1 MRRTLGRVR
10 YSLMLFLAASA
21 LRCVEADAQSLV
33 HFDLPAQSLAQSL
46 KEIGT
51 ATNTDVG
58 FIANQVA
65 GLLAPPLKATLT
77 VDGALTR
84 VLVGTGLRPKHLD
97 NHTIVIAAADAY
109 TKGSAETKSS
119 PTQGAASSEQSVDFL
134 HLANLPDSKSPLM
147 LAQTNADAPPKSTN
161 SVDGGK
167 RNEDHDLDE
176 IVVTGTNIKG
186 AVITGPVVEITR
198 HDIEIGG
205 FSSIGQAIASSPMNF
220 GGGINIE
227 TGRNAANSTD
237 NANSNS
243 GYASSANLRG
253 LGSNAT
259 LVLLDGHRLTDKGDG
274 ISVDLS
280 LIPLSIVDHIE
291 VLADGASAI
300 YGSDAIAGVINI
312 ITRHDFEGME
322 SRVHYAGVPDG
333 KPTFQADQLFGKTW
347 SGGNLEAGYQRD
359 DIGQLNAE
367 SRSATIDAGNPNFIV
382 PDEKQNSVFLDATQD
397 ILNGWQSFAEGI
409 YSARDTHNIYD
420 PTPAGFR
427 TPGEFLTEITRSTGG
442 TAVIGIRNE
451 DIGGWRIE
459 AFGTYGHAYTF
470 SQIIANGA
478 LADSGL
484 ASGIATGTQSS
495 SLGELRA
502 SRDLFSLPAGKVKAA
517 AGVSYRSDGANNT
530 ADFSSGENTVF
541 PFSRRVSS
549 VYGEL
554 SLPLVGAAQ
563 SWAWI
568 KDATLSLA
576 GRHEHYSDFG
586 GTFNPRFGVALKSAN
601 NLVLRGTYS
610 TSFRA
615 PNNLE
620 ETGLSQAVI
629 LPAAD
634 TASPA
639 GSSIELYR
647 AGSNPSLK
655 PETAKS
661 FTVSA
666 EWRPES
672 LRSATISLDYYNIK
686 YKNRIVTPDPNL
698 EGAFGAGLQAQTIQ
712 GLITRSPT
720 SDQVLTALSSAN
732 QVLNFTGNPLLDPGS
747 SFNPA
752 LVAAIVDGR
761 SQNFAEVKT
770 DGMDLATSYDWDSS
784 VGRWHPSI
792 QLSYIL
798 SLDQQLAPTAASM
811 ALLNTIYNPVGLRGR
826 VGLDWG
832 QGNWSAAAFVNYVNS
847 YKDNRLIGATIPISS
862 WTTADCHL
870 GYSFKDPWSVIGV
883 GRTTVA
889 LNVTNLFYRHPPFV
903 AANGYG
909 YNYDATNSSAIGRV
923 ISLDVAKR
931 W

>member
-1 MRRTLGRVR
+1 MRRISVCVR
-10 YSLMLFLAASA
+10 FSSTSFLLLVAFLSAA
-21 LRCVEADAQSLV
+21 ADVQMLV

-46 KEIGT
+46 KDIGT

-58 FIANQVA
+58 FSAIQVA
-65 GLLAPPLKATLT
+65 GLLAPPLKANLT

-84 VLVGTGLRPKHLD
+84 VLAGTGLRPTHLD
-97 NHTIVIAAADAY
+97 GHTIVIAATESAIE
-109 TKGSAETKSS
+109 GSAKIKPS
-119 PTQGAASSEQSVDFL
+119 PAQRAASSGQSPDFPI
-134 HLANLPDSKSPLM
+134 ANLVDGTSPLM
-147 LAQTNADAPPKSTN
+147 LAQTNTAAPPNTASPEG
-161 SVDGGK
+161 SGK
-167 RNEDHDLDE
+167 RSDDHQLDE

-205 FSSIGQAIASSPMNF
+205 FGSISQAIASSPMNF
-220 GGGINIE
+220 GGGINVE

-237 NANSNS
+237 NANSNN

-259 LVLLDGHRLTDKGDG
+259 LVLLDGHRLPDKGDG

-291 VLADGASAI
+291 ILADGASAI

-333 KPTFQADQLFGKTW
+333 KPTFQADQLFGKSW
-347 SGGNLEAGYQRD
+347 SGGSLEAGYQRD
-359 DIGQLNAE
+359 DVGQLDTKF
-367 SRSATIDAGNPNFIV
+367 RSATINAGSPNYIV

-397 ILNGWQSFAEGI
+397 ISSGWASFAEGI
-409 YSARDTHNIYD
+409 YSARDTRNIYD

-427 TPGEFLTEITRSTGG
+427 TPGEFLTEMTRSTGG
-442 TAVIGIRNE
+442 TAVVGVRNE
-451 DIGGWRIE
+451 NIGGWRIE
-459 AFGTYGHAYTF
+459 AFGTYGHASTF
-470 SQIIANGA
+470 FQVIANGI
-478 LADSGL
+478 LADTGQ
-484 ASGIATGTQSS
+484 ASGIATATQSS
-495 SLGELRA
+495 AGGELRA
-502 SRDLFSLPAGKVKAA
+502 SRDLFSLPAGNVKAA
-517 AGVSYRSDGANNT
+517 GGINYRSDGANHT
-530 ADFSSGENTVF
+530 ADFSNGENTVF
-541 PFSRRVSS
+541 PFSRRVSA

-554 SLPLVGAAQ
+554 SVPLVGAAQ
-563 SWAWI
+563 SRAWI

-576 GRHEHYSDFG
+576 GRYEHYSDFG
-586 GTFNPRFGVALKSAN
+586 GTFNPRFGVALRSVN

-620 ETGLSQAVI
+620 ETGLSQAV
-629 LPAAD
+629 LLAAAD
-634 TASPA
+634 TASPT

-661 FTVSA
+661 FTVSG

-672 LRSATISLDYYNIK
+672 LQGATISLDYYNIK

-720 SDQVLTALSSAN
+720 SDQVLAALGSAN
-732 QVLNFTGNPLLDPGS
+732 EVLNFSGNPALDPGS

-752 LVAAIVDGR
+752 LVAAIIDGR

-770 DGMDLATSYDWDSS
+770 DGLDFATSYDWDSS

-792 QLSYIL
+792 QLAYIL
-798 SLDQQLAPTAASM
+798 SLNQQLAPTAASVS
-811 ALLNTIYNPVGLRGR
+811 LLNTIYNPVGLRGR
-826 VGLDWG
+826 AGLEWDR
-832 QGNWSAAAFVNYVNS
+832 GNWSAATFLNYVNS
-847 YKDNRLIGATIPISS
+847 YKDNRAIGTTIPIGS

-870 GYSFKDPWSVIGV
+870 GYSFKDPWAVVGE

-889 LNVTNLFYRHPPFV
+889 LNVSNLFYRHPPFV
-903 AANGYG
+903 IANGYG
-909 YNYDATNSSAIGRV
+909 YNYDSTNSTAIGRV

>member
-1 MRRTLGRVR
+1 MRRISGRV
-10 YSLMLFLAASA
+10 LFSWASFLLLASFWSA
-21 LRCVEADAQSLV
+21 AADVQMLV

-51 ATNTDVG
+51 ATGTDVG
-58 FIANQVA
+58 FRASQVA
-65 GLLAPPLKATLT
+65 GLVAPPLKADLT
-77 VDGALTR
+77 VDGALAR

-97 NHTIVIAAADAY
+97 DHTIVIGATESS
-109 TKGSAETKSS
+109 TKA
-119 PTQGAASSEQSVDFL
+119 
-134 HLANLPDSKSPLM
+134 LM
-147 LAQTNADAPPKSTN
+147 LAQANTDTPPKTAS
-161 SVDGGK
+161 SEASGK
-167 RNEDHDLDE
+167 RTDDHDLDE

-198 HDIEIGG
+198 HDIEVGG
-205 FSSIGQAIASSPMNF
+205 FTSISQAIASSPMNF

-227 TGRNAANSTD
+227 TARNAANSTD
-237 NANSNS
+237 NANLNT

-322 SRVHYAGVPDG
+322 SRVHYAGLPDA

-347 SGGNLEAGYQRD
+347 AGGSLEAGYQRD
-359 DIGQLNAE
+359 DVGQLD
-367 SRSATIDAGNPNFIV
+367 SKFRSATVDAGSPNYIV
-382 PDEKQNSVFLDATQD
+382 PNEKQNSVFLDATQE
-397 ILNGWQSFAEGI
+397 ISSGWQSFAEGL
-409 YSARDTHNIYD
+409 YSTRDTDNIYD
-420 PTPAGFR
+420 PTQAGFR
-427 TPGEFLTEITRSTGG
+427 TPGEFLTELTRSSGG
-442 TAVIGIRNE
+442 TAVIGARNE
-451 DIGGWRIE
+451 NVGGWRIE
-459 AFGTYGHAYTF
+459 AFGTYGHSY
-470 SQIIANGA
+470 SLSRIVANGA
-478 LADSGL
+478 LAESGE
-484 ASGIATGTQSS
+484 ASGFATATQSS
-495 SLGELRA
+495 TLGELRA
-502 SRDLFSLPAGKVKAA
+502 SRDLFSLPAGRVKAA
-517 AGVSYRSDGANNT
+517 AGISYRSDAAKNT
-530 ADFSSGENTVF
+530 ADFSFGENTVF
-541 PFSRRVSS
+541 PFSRRVSAE
-549 VYGEL
+549 YGEL
-554 SLPLVGAAQ
+554 SVPLLDAAQ

-586 GTFNPRFGVALKSAN
+586 NTFNPRFGVALRSVN

-620 ETGLSQAVI
+620 ETGLSQAVF
-629 LPAAD
+629 LAAAD
-634 TASPA
+634 TESPT

-661 FTVSA
+661 FTVSG

-672 LRSATISLDYYNIK
+672 QSATISLDYYNIK

-698 EGAFGAGLQAQTIQ
+698 EGAFGAGLQAPTIQ
-712 GLITRSPT
+712 GLITRSPS
-720 SDQVLTALSSAN
+720 SDQILAALGAAN
-732 QVLNFTGNPLLDPGS
+732 EVLNFTGNPALDPGA

-761 SQNFAEVKT
+761 SQNFAEVRT
-770 DGMDLATSYDWDSS
+770 DGLDLATSYDWESS
-784 VGRWHPSI
+784 IGRWHPSI
-792 QLSYIL
+792 QLTYIL
-798 SLDQQLAPTAASM
+798 SLDQQLSPTAASVP
-811 ALLNTIYNPVGLRGR
+811 LLNTIYNPVGLRGR
-826 VGLDWG
+826 AGLDWG

-847 YKDNRLIGATIPISS
+847 YKDNRVIGTTIPISS

-870 GYSFKDPWSVIGV
+870 GYSFKDPWAVVGE

-889 LNVTNLFYRHPPFV
+889 LNVSNLFYRHPPFV
-903 AANGYG
+903 IANGFG

-923 ISLDVAKR
+923 ISIDVAKR